1 MITLALAGTAADAS
15 ARAPATKGSEATT
28 ARYLASLIAGPAP
41 QLAALTMFF
50 SQMPKGGDLHHHY
63 SGALYAEQY
72 VEFLDKQGLCVNKLS
87 YRIETSKAVIEAQRA
102 LPALERTCLSASE
115 LVADDLTYRELLQRW
130 SSKDF
135 NNHGAIQPPPDRQF
149 FQTFGYF
156 GPVSNANYSD
166 GLLSLKQRAIAE
178 NVSYIETMFKMAPP
192 TQDSGFDTKA
202 WQAQAQGQ
210 AQGQTQ
216 AQAQGQ
222 GQGQGQGQEQNDAAL
237 TALMRS
243 QLALLEQDGAFLRG
257 VTDYVDRIES
267 AARGIDDDNFTMRY
281 QAYVL
286 RLLAPSQVFSSMV
299 AGFKAA
305 SQSELVVGVNIVGQE
320 SQAVSMRDYTL
331 HMKMFRFLKTAY
343 PKVKVA
349 LHAGELA
356 LGDVAP
362 EGLKFHI
369 DQALNLAGAERIGH
383 AIDLAHESNVFA
395 ILKKM
400 READIPVEVNLT
412 SNAFINGVQG
422 EHHPVT
428 LYRQYGVPFVLST
441 DDAGVTRHDLSNEYV
456 LFASRYKPNYAE
468 VKKLSYNGLRYAFLS
483 DAQKQ
488 RLTRQLDQRFARFEA
503 QIAALTMV
511 PAQKTAAT
519 GRKMH

>member
-1 MITLALAGTAADAS
+1 MNKTLSSVMSALALAAVAADGSAKGPAS
-15 ARAPATKGSEATT
+15 ANAAATT
-28 ARYLASLIAGPAP
+28 RHLAALVGAHDP
-41 QLAALTMFF
+41 QLAGLSMFF

-72 VEFLDKQGLCVNKLS
+72 LEFLDKQGFCVNKLS
-87 YRIETSKAVIEAQRA
+87 YRIETSKAVIDAERA
-102 LPALERTCLSASE
+102 LPPAQRSCLSSGE
-115 LVADDLTYRELLQRW
+115 LVADDFTYRELLQRW

-135 NNHGAIQPPPDRQF
+135 NNHGALQPPPDRQF

-156 GPVSNANYSD
+156 GPVSNANFNE
-166 GLLSLKQRAIAE
+166 GLQTLKARAIAE
-178 NVSYIETMFKMAPP
+178 NVSYIETMFKLAPF
-192 TQDSGFDTKA
+192 TLHAGFDAKA
-202 WQAQAQGQ
+202 AQLGQ
-210 AQGQTQ
+210 D
-216 AQAQGQ
+216 
-222 GQGQGQGQEQNDAAL
+222 DAGL
-237 TALMRS
+237 TELMRA
-243 QLALLEQDGAFLRG
+243 QLALLEQDPAFGRNIA
-257 VTDYVDRIES
+257 DYVAKIH
-267 AARGIDDDNFTMRY
+267 AAAANIDDDNFTMRY

-305 SQSELVVGVNIVGQE
+305 SQSELIVGVNIVGQE
-320 SQAVSMRDYTL
+320 STAVSMRDYTL
-331 HMKMFRFLKTAY
+331 HMKMFRFLKTQY

-369 DQALNLAGAERIGH
+369 DQALNVARADRIGH
-383 AIDLAHESNVFA
+383 GIDLAHESNVFA

-422 EHHPVT
+422 ENHPIT
-428 LYRQYGVPFVLST
+428 LYRKHGVPFVIST
-441 DDAGVTRHDLSNEYV
+441 DDAGVTRHNLAQEYV
-456 LFASRYKPNYAE
+456 LFASRYKPDYAE
-468 VKKLSYNGLRYAFLS
+468 IKKVSYNGVRYAFLP

-488 RLTRQLDQRFARFEA
+488 RLIRQLDQRFARFEA
-503 QIAALTMV
+503 DIAALDKQK
-511 PAQKTAAT
+511 PAAKPAA
-519 GRKMH
+519 RH

>member
-1 MITLALAGTAADAS
+1 MRIKSSGPTAALALAMTMTLTLAGAVHARSPVKPNEAA
-15 ARAPATKGSEATT
+15 T

-87 YRIETSKAVIEAQRA
+87 YRIETSKAVIESQRA
-102 LPALERTCLSASE
+102 LPAPERTCLSAGE

-166 GLLSLKQRAIAE
+166 GLMTLKQRAIAE

-192 TQDSGFDTKA
+192 TQDSGFDARA
-202 WQAQAQGQ
+202 WQAQAQE
-210 AQGQTQ
+210 QGP
-216 AQAQGQ
+216 
-222 GQGQGQGQEQNDAAL
+222 GQENNDAAL
-237 TALMRS
+237 TALLRS
-243 QLALLEQDGAFLRG
+243 QMALLDQNAAFLRS
-257 VTDYVDRIES
+257 VTEYVDRIES

-305 SQSELVVGVNIVGQE
+305 SQSTLIVGVNIVGQE
-320 SQAVSMRDYTL
+320 SEAVSMRDYTL
-331 HMKMFRFLKTAY
+331 HMKMFRFLKAAY

-356 LGDVAP
+356 LGDVPP

-383 AIDLAHESNVFA
+383 GIDLAHEANVFA

-468 VKKLSYNGLRYAFLS
+468 VKKLSYNAVRYAFLP

-503 QIAALTMV
+503 DIAALGQRKPV
-511 PAQKTAAT
+511 VRGPA
-519 GRKMH
+519 HP